1 MFLVS
6 LLVYTDDHL
15 TSPLKYDSSAV
26 ITIFLATQ
34 LKQKNIAIKKSLPT
48 WLGLLWH
55 CYGGGAQA
63 WWRNHCGFQSLS
75 CRYDLLQSCQLTYL
89 GQLAHSW
96 DYKLHYWELGLNYS
110 LLFFLA
116 QRSLKFYLKDFDNY
130 INVLEI
136 FFLKPITYCFCKY
149 AATDYFVLNLS
160 VYPILKFMSTNVY
173 KVKALLNRIA
183 ELQSFILQLSV
194 NTFLQNKL

>member
-130 INVLEI
+130 INVLET
-136 FFLKPITYCFCKY
+136 FFF
-149 AATDYFVLNLS
+149 FWNLS
-160 VYPILKFMSTNVY
+160 HT
-173 KVKALLNRIA
+173 A
-183 ELQSFILQLSV
+183 SV
-194 NTFLQNKL
+194 NMLLLIILS